1 MTTTMTMTTMMIT
14 TTEMNDDDDGIESDV
29 VDDVLNVVNDDNGKI
44 GREFG

>member
-1 MTTTMTMTTMMIT
+1 MTMTAMMIT